1 MIKGRRWEL
10 RSGSSAMSPDSV
22 PHFYHRHVI
31 VSPRRMLSE
40 TMMEAAREAAPA
52 HPTTYFP
59 GNWRRAEPGRLGE
72 AKQDRPSGLLDG
84 KLLPE
89 SARIPGNIARLPMR
103 AGTQQLS
110 ARRTIP
116 APLLIRYCGAEVSRI
131 LPAVDMVLAVFEA
144 LHRSVAISAH
154 LFRAALADIGKAPP
168 KSARGR
174 APRARCQSG

>member
-1 MIKGRRWEL
+1 MGVAQRLIRDVARL
-10 RSGSSAMSPDSV
+10 RSALLP
-22 PHFYHRHVI
+22 
-31 VSPRRMLSE
+31 SPRH
-40 TMMEAAREAAPA
+40 RE
-52 HPTTYFP
+52 PTAYAQRNDDGGSQGKRRRP
-59 GNWRRAEPGRLGE
+59 IRQHISAGNWRRAEPGRLGE